1 MTFVE
6 SLVSF
11 SIAATLLTL
20 TPGLDTALVLSQ
32 LMTSGA
38 QAARKAA
45 LGVAAGCLIW
55 GALVALGL
63 GMLLASSVMAFT
75 VVKTFGA
82 IYLLWQG
89 FLMLRKSSGMD
100 TQKNEVL
107 TADTSS
113 SARAA
118 FFQGFWTNVLNPK
131 VGIFYLTLLPQFLV
145 PEVDA
150 GVYIFSLAFIHI
162 LLSVIWFM
170 LLIAAGQKSIQF
182 LKHPAMS
189 YWTDKVT
196 GLILVSFGLKLGLT
210 DFSAS

>member
-1 MTFVE
+1 MTLVE

-113 SARAA
+113 SARASISCA
-118 FFQGFWTNVLNPK
+118 ARRTAAALSKGWV
-131 VGIFYLTLLPQFLV
+131 
-145 PEVDA
+145 
-150 GVYIFSLAFIHI
+150 I
-162 LLSVIWFM
+162 L
-170 LLIAAGQKSIQF
+170 G
-182 LKHPAMS
+182 
-189 YWTDKVT
+189 D
-196 GLILVSFGLKLGLT
+196 
-210 DFSAS
+210 D

>member
-1 MTFVE
+1 MTLVE

-100 TQKNEVL
+100 TQKMRCSQL
-107 TADTSS
+107 THPHRLALP
-113 SARAA
+113 
-118 FFQGFWTNVLNPK
+118 FFK
-131 VGIFYLTLLPQFLV
+131 
-145 PEVDA
+145 D
-150 GVYIFSLAFIHI
+150 
-162 LLSVIWFM
+162 
-170 LLIAAGQKSIQF
+170 
-182 LKHPAMS
+182 
-189 YWTDKVT
+189 
-196 GLILVSFGLKLGLT
+196 FGPMC
-210 DFSAS
+210 